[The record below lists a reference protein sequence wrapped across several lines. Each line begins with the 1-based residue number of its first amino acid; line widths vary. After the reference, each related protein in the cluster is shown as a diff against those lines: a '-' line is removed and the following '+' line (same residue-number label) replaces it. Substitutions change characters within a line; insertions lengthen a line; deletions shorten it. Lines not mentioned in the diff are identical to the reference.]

1 MKIVISVFFCIFELF
16 AYTYKIG
23 FAQDTLANDWRKAQV
38 DEAILQTSKYDF
50 LTIDVKDAKGEVSK
64 QILHIDEFIDKR
76 YDFIVT
82 SPIDATLTAAVTQ
95 KAIDKN
101 IKVILISRGVDGEG
115 YTTFIAPD
123 NEKIARQAAE
133 FMVKKMGAKGVIL
146 MLEGVEGATTTL
158 QRRRG
163 FEAVIAKYPQM
174 SIIYRRGNF
183 LRNDTMK
190 VMEELYAKNI
200 AFDAIYSHSDSMLE
214 GARQVMD
221 EHGDSKE
228 MITVG
233 IDFIQSAKKAI
244 LQGKQTA
251 SFTYPTAAKEGIEAI
266 VSIIKNKPVLKNQT
280 IDSTMVTIQNV
291 HDVRPIF

>member
-1 MKIVISVFFCIFELF
+1 MKAIVLICICFFELF

-38 DEAILQTSKYDF
+38 DEAVLQTSKYDF
-50 LTIDVKDAKGEVSK
+50 LTIDVKDAKAEVSK

-82 SPIDATLTAAVTQ
+82 SPIDAMLTAAVTQ
-95 KAIDKN
+95 KAIEKG
-101 IKVILISRGVDGEG
+101 IKVILISRGVEGEG

-146 MLEGVEGATTTL
+146 MLEGVEGATTTR
-158 QRRRG
+158 QRKKG
-163 FEAVIAKYPQM
+163 FEEVIAKYPQM

-190 VMEELYAKNI
+190 VMEDLYAKGI
-200 AFDAIYSHSDSMLE
+200 GFDAIYSHSDSMLE
-214 GARQVMD
+214 GARQVMN
-221 EHGDSKE
+221 EKE
-228 MITVG
+228 EQKEIITVG
-233 IDFIQSAKKAI
+233 IDFIQAAKKAI

-266 VSIIKNKPVLKNQT
+266 VSIIE
-280 IDSTMVTIQNV
+280 TMVTIQNV